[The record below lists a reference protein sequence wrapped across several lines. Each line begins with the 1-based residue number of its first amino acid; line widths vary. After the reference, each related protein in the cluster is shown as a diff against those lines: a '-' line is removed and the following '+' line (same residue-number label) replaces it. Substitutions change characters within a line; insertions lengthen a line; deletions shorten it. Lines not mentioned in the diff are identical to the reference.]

1 MKLLQLVFSVLLI
14 SLQSFAGVVN
24 YSEKLSE
31 NINKKMNYLQQ
42 QTSLSPQEAWRK
54 VSKFSSISS
63 ENLVLDF
70 SETETWVSVSIQN
83 EKNGVEKIHLS
94 FSPAYLGIIELYD
107 RQGNLV
113 SKTGSLDSV
122 EYSQIFYSQILSTNL
137 QPGINDYLIK
147 IKSVGSSVSV
157 VAYSDK
163 EFTQKKKLY
172 EIIFFLLIGSIAT
185 LGLYQ
190 LFLFVTSKKI
200 VYFYYALYSVGLIGF
215 QFTLTGYFHLLP
227 KDLLFGFPIGYLGSL
242 LVANIAL
249 FALISFAYEMLE
261 LNSKGKYVQKY
272 RYIFGVVKAICIFAA
287 TYVAITQNALAIP
300 ITRVLGLSTVVLL
313 IATSIVEFRNKNY
326 NAKLFLISW
335 TPFLIGITVTVL
347 VLNGV
352 LSSSYFTDW
361 VMSFCAVIES
371 LVLAYALG
379 KKIEIADKTL
389 IEEQKLRIVA
399 YEQIEENFKK
409 LKHRD
414 AIIKSYVSPTIL
426 TEVALKKDPLS
437 YEPQTLKK
445 CIVFCDLR
453 DYTTITEKTKTE
465 EAVALLNKFF
475 EAMNEAV
482 FNNNGEVDKLI
493 GDAVMATF
501 DNPPDCLAAV
511 QEFRDKFKILNED
524 RIAAGKHPIY
534 VGIGITYGDV
544 LAANFGSKYKLDRT
558 IVGDVVNVAS
568 RFDSLTK
575 LYKVDV
581 ICGQSFVEQLVDFHE
596 YRPLDIVKVKGKT
609 ESLAIYE
616 IFSHASDKVKKY
628 KMFTKP
634 YYTQALEL
642 QNNQNYLKSKE
653 LLSELLKD
661 HPAHSY
667 RADEM
672 MDGTLRVV
680 LQSLEGK
687 ERIQGDKYDSKK
699 NAA

>member
-1 MKLLQLVFSVLLI
+1 MRLLQIVFLVFLASPSI
-14 SLQSFAGVVN
+14 FAAVVN
-24 YSEKLSE
+24 YSKKLSE
-31 NINKKMNYLQQ
+31 NINKKMSYFSPH
-42 QTSLSPQEAWRK
+42 TSLSAKEVWQKLPQF
-54 VSKFSSISS
+54 VGIDT
-63 ENLVLDF
+63 ENLVLDYKD
-70 SETETWVSVSIQN
+70 TETWVSVTVQN
-83 EKNGVEKIHLS
+83 QENNVEKVHFA
-94 FSPAYLGIIELYD
+94 FSPAYLGLIELYD
-107 RQGNLV
+107 KEGNLL
-113 SKTGSLDSV
+113 SKTGSLDPV
-122 EYSQIFYSQILSTNL
+122 EYTQIFYSQVLSTNL
-137 QPGINDYLIK
+137 NPGQNDYLIK
-147 IKSVGSSVSV
+147 IKSVGSSISV
-157 VAYSDK
+157 VAYSDR
-163 EFTQKKKLY
+163 EFAQKKKLY

-200 VYFYYALYSVGLIGF
+200 VYFYYAFYSVGLIGF

-242 LVANIAL
+242 LVSNIAL

-261 LNSKGKYVQKY
+261 LSSKGKYIQKY
-272 RYIFGVVKAICIFAA
+272 KYIFSISKALFIFAA
-287 TYVAITQNALAIP
+287 GYVAVTQNALAIP
-300 ITRVLGLSTVVLL
+300 ITRALGLSTVVLL
-313 IATSIVEFRNKNY
+313 ITISVIEYRNKNY

-335 TPFLIGITVTVL
+335 TPFLIGIAVTVL

-352 LSSSYFTDW
+352 LSSNYMTDW
-361 VMSFCAVIES
+361 IMSFCAVIES

-445 CIVFCDLR
+445 CIVFCDIR

-465 EAVALLNKFF
+465 EAVAILNKFF

-501 DNPPDCLAAV
+501 DNPPDCLTAV
-511 QEFRDKFKILNED
+511 QEFREKFKILNEE
-524 RIAAGKHPIY
+524 RILAGKHPIY

-581 ICGQSFVEQLVDFHE
+581 ICGQSFIEQLTDFHE
-596 YRPLDIVKVKGKT
+596 YRPLDIVKVKGKS
-609 ESLAIYE
+609 EALVIYE

-628 KMFTKP
+628 KMFTKR
-634 YYTQALEL
+634 YFAQALEF
-642 QNNQNYLKSKE
+642 QTNKEYLKSKE
-653 LLSELLKD
+653 LLNELLKD

-667 RADEM
+667 RAGEM
-672 MDGTLRVV
+672 MDGTLHVV
-680 LQSLEGK
+680 LQSLEDK
-687 ERIQGDKYDSKK
+687 ERIQGGKYDSKK